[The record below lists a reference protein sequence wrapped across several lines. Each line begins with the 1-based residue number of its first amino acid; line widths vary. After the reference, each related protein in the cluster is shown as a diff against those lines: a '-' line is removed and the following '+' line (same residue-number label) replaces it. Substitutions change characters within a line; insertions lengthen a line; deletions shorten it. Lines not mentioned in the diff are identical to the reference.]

1 MNQSQSQRW
10 YKSRDNATQ
19 TLDLTGPGLTYD
31 YKLQESTDG
40 KVGPL
45 HPTDL
50 DAVFQLSEQEGRN
63 RRSGLVVSEFKCR
76 GVSMTRGQRETIA
89 RMAKGERLL
98 GGYGW
103 GLEVRHYV
111 YNASEDIDASAQVI
125 WSYTD
130 GGEWRRPWREGLT
143 LGEFMRRFVR
153 SCKDGIDYVTPWLT
167 GHAAEAH
174 GDSLTFTA

>member
-1 MNQSQSQRW
+1 MNQAQRW

-31 YKLQESTDG
+31 YKLQEAGLG

-50 DAVFQLSEQEGRN
+50 DAVFQLTEQEGRN
-63 RRSGLVVSEFKCR
+63 RKGGLVVSEFKCR
-76 GVSMTRGQRETIA
+76 DVQMTRGQRETIA
-89 RMAKGERLL
+89 RMARGERLL

-111 YNASEDIDASAQVI
+111 YDASEDIDAASQTI
-125 WSYTD
+125 YSYCD
-130 GGEWRRPWREGLT
+130 GGEWKYPWREGLT
-143 LGEFMRRFVR
+143 LGDFMRHFVQ
-153 SCKDGIDYVTPWLT
+153 SCRDGIDYVTPWISGKPAT
-167 GHAAEAH
+167 V
-174 GDSLTFTA
+174 